1 MSQTH
6 QGSLWI
12 PLCIP
17 YSVVNK
23 ALEFFLSLAS
33 RNSSAIRMTEMMG
46 WVGVR

>member
-12 PLCIP
+12 PVCIP

-23 ALEFFLSLAS
+23 ALEFFFSLAS
-33 RNSSAIRMTEMMG
+33 PQLVLPTEIKTSDL
-46 WVGVR
+46 